1 MTDDRADASIQ
12 ATPVPEIPASRDRS
26 ADPPDDTVT
35 VRDGKERGGPDPA
48 TDAGRGLVRMTFNL
62 TPRAA
67 DALDSSCAKTK
78 DTKTD
83 TINRALV
90 VYNVVLDLIE
100 QGGGKLTL
108 QHPDGQ
114 TATVHLL

>member
-1 MTDDRADASIQ
+1 MTDDHADAAIRS
-12 ATPVPEIPASRDRS
+12 TSLPEIPAARDRP
-26 ADPPDDTVT
+26 ADPPNS
-35 VRDGKERGGPDPA
+35 DPA

-67 DALDSSCAKTK
+67 DALDSACAKTK

-108 QHPDGQ
+108 QHPDGR
-114 TATVHLL
+114 TDTVHLL